1 MLSGPQKVFMPMTT
15 RTKLGL
21 PRKSDDSSNT
31 GRDPARKPVR
41 NSTAKSRTLSRNTTQ
56 VAPPS
61 KPAPARKPGA
71 ARPEGERPAKKAFG
85 DRPPKKDFG
94 DRPPRAA
101 GEKREWTPRPD
112 REGRPPRAEGGE
124 RKPWENRERP
134 ARSESGGGFGDRP
147 PRAAGEK
154 REWSPRP
161 DREGRPPRAEGGE
174 RKPWEN
180 RERPARS
187 ESGGSFGERPPRKE
201 FSDRPPRAA
210 GEKREWTPR
219 PDREGRPPRAE
230 GGERKPWENRER
242 PIRSE
247 SGGSFGERP
256 PRKEFGDRP
265 PRKEFGDR
273 PPRAAGEKREW
284 TPRPDREGRPPRAE
298 GGERKPWENRER
310 PARSESGGS
319 SGERPP
325 RKEFGDRPPKK
336 DFSDRPA
343 RSGTDF
349 KPRPPKAAP
358 VRPATAWDERETDKL
373 GRVQAEKNEDGDE
386 AKDGI
391 RVSRWLADRGAA
403 SRREADD
410 WIARGWVTVDGEVA
424 LLGQRVLPHQ
434 KVEVNKE
441 ARADQASRVTIL
453 LHKPVGYVSGQAE
466 DGHEPASVLV
476 LPENQWAGDRSGM
489 KLNRNHLRG
498 LAPAGRLDIDS
509 HGLLVLTQDGR
520 IARQLI
526 GEDSIVEKEYLVRV
540 RATKPFGRGALSED
554 FPEESLKLLNHGLE
568 LDGEALKP
576 AKVSWQNEEQMRFVL
591 REGKK
596 RQIRRMCELVGL
608 EVVALKRVRIGRIPL
623 ADLPVGKWRF
633 LRREELF

>member
-1 MLSGPQKVFMPMTT
+1 MPMTT

-21 PRKSDDSSNT
+21 PRKSDDNT
-31 GRDPARKPVR
+31 PTDRDPARKPVR

-56 VAPPS
+56 VAPAAKS
-61 KPAPARKPGA
+61 YAKPAAKDAAARKPRA
-71 ARPEGERPAKKAFG
+71 ARPDG
-85 DRPPKKDFG
+85 DRPPRKEYGDRPPRPTGEKREWTPRPDREARPPRADSGERKPWEKRERPARSESGGNSGDRPPRKEFG
-94 DRPPRAA
+94 DRPPRPA

-112 REGRPPRAEGGE
+112 RDARPPRAESGE

-134 ARSESGGGFGDRP
+134 ARSESGG
-147 PRAAGEK
+147 
-154 REWSPRP
+154 
-161 DREGRPPRAEGGE
+161 
-174 RKPWEN
+174 N
-180 RERPARS
+180 V
-187 ESGGSFGERPPRKE
+187 
-201 FSDRPPRAA
+201 
-210 GEKREWTPR
+210 
-219 PDREGRPPRAE
+219 
-230 GGERKPWENRER
+230 
-242 PIRSE
+242 
-247 SGGSFGERP
+247 GERP

-265 PRKEFGDR
+265 PR
-273 PPRAAGEKREW
+273 PAGEKREW
-284 TPRPDREGRPPRAE
+284 TPRPDRDARPPRAE
-298 GGERKPWENRER
+298 SGERKPWENRER

-319 SGERPP
+319 SGDRPP
-325 RKEFGDRPPKK
+325 RKEFGDRPPRRSEG
-336 DFSDRPA
+336 DSRPA
-343 RSGTDF
+343 RAGADF

-358 VRPATAWDERETDKL
+358 VRPAKAWDERETDKL
-373 GRVQAEKNEDGDE
+373 GRVQAEKGEDGDD

-434 KVEVNKE
+434 KVEVHKQ
-441 ARADQASRVTIL
+441 ARADQALRVTVL
-453 LHKPVGYVSGQAE
+453 MHKPVGYVSGQAE
-466 DGHEPASVLV
+466 DGHEPASVLF
-476 LPENQWAGDRSGM
+476 LPENQWAGDRSGL
-489 KLNRNHLRG
+489 KFNRNHLRG

-520 IARQLI
+520 VARQLI
-526 GEDSIVEKEYLVRV
+526 GEDSTIEKEYLVRV

-576 AKVSWQNEEQMRFVL
+576 AKVSWQNEEQLRFVL

-623 ADLPVGKWRF
+623 ADLPVGKWRY
-633 LRREELF
+633 LRKDELF

>member
-1 MLSGPQKVFMPMTT
+1 MPMTT

-21 PRKSDDSSNT
+21 PRKSDDNT
-31 GRDPARKPVR
+31 PTDRDPARKPVR

-56 VAPPS
+56 VAPAAKS
-61 KPAPARKPGA
+61 YAKPAAKDAAARKPRA
-71 ARPEGERPAKKAFG
+71 ARP
-85 DRPPKKDFG
+85 DG
-94 DRPPRAA
+94 DRPPRKEYGDRPPRPT

-112 REGRPPRAEGGE
+112 REARPPRADSGERKPWEKRERPARSESGGNSGDRPPRKEFGERPPRPTGEKREWTPRPDRDARPPRAESGE

-134 ARSESGGGFGDRP
+134 ARSESGG
-147 PRAAGEK
+147 
-154 REWSPRP
+154 
-161 DREGRPPRAEGGE
+161 
-174 RKPWEN
+174 N
-180 RERPARS
+180 V
-187 ESGGSFGERPPRKE
+187 
-201 FSDRPPRAA
+201 
-210 GEKREWTPR
+210 
-219 PDREGRPPRAE
+219 
-230 GGERKPWENRER
+230 
-242 PIRSE
+242 
-247 SGGSFGERP
+247 
-256 PRKEFGDRP
+256 GDRP

-273 PPRAAGEKREW
+273 PPRPAGEKREW
-284 TPRPDREGRPPRAE
+284 TPRPDRDARPPRAE
-298 GGERKPWENRER
+298 AGERKPWENRER

-319 SGERPP
+319 SSDRPP
-325 RKEFGDRPPKK
+325 RKEFGDRPPRRSEG
-336 DFSDRPA
+336 DSRPA
-343 RSGTDF
+343 RAGADF

-358 VRPATAWDERETDKL
+358 VRPAKAWDERETDKL
-373 GRVQAEKNEDGDE
+373 GRVQAEKGEDGDD

-434 KVEVNKE
+434 KVEVHKQ
-441 ARADQASRVTIL
+441 ARADQALRVTVL
-453 LHKPVGYVSGQAE
+453 MHKPVGYVSGQAE
-466 DGHEPASVLV
+466 DGHEPASVLF
-476 LPENQWAGDRSGM
+476 LPENQWAGDRSGL
-489 KLNRNHLRG
+489 KFNRNHLRG

-520 IARQLI
+520 VARQLI
-526 GEDSIVEKEYLVRV
+526 GEDSTIEKEYLVRV

-576 AKVSWQNEEQMRFVL
+576 AKVSWQNEEQLRFVL

-623 ADLPVGKWRF
+623 ADLPVGKWRY
-633 LRREELF
+633 LRKDELF

>member
-1 MLSGPQKVFMPMTT
+1 MPMTT

-21 PRKSDDSSNT
+21 PRKSDDNT
-31 GRDPARKPVR
+31 PTDRDPARKPVR

-56 VAPPS
+56 VAPAAKS
-61 KPAPARKPGA
+61 YAKPAAKDAPARKPRA
-71 ARPEGERPAKKAFG
+71 ARP
-85 DRPPKKDFG
+85 DG
-94 DRPPRAA
+94 DRPPRKEYGDRPPRPT

-112 REGRPPRAEGGE
+112 REARPPRADSGE
-124 RKPWENRERP
+124 RKPWEKRERP
-134 ARSESGGGFGDRP
+134 ARSESGGNSGDRP
-147 PRAAGEK
+147 PR
-154 REWSPRP
+154 PT
-161 DREGRPPRAEGGE
+161 
-174 RKPWEN
+174 
-180 RERPARS
+180 
-187 ESGGSFGERPPRKE
+187 
-201 FSDRPPRAA
+201 

-219 PDREGRPPRAE
+219 PDREARPPRAE
-230 GGERKPWENRER
+230 SGERKAWEKRER
-242 PIRSE
+242 PARSE
-247 SGGSFGERP
+247 SGGNFGERP

-265 PRKEFGDR
+265 PR
-273 PPRAAGEKREW
+273 PAGEKREW
-284 TPRPDREGRPPRAE
+284 TPRPDRDARPPRAE
-298 GGERKPWENRER
+298 AGERKPWENRER

-319 SGERPP
+319 SSERPP
-325 RKEFGDRPPKK
+325 RKEFGDRPPRRGEG
-336 DFSDRPA
+336 DSRPA
-343 RSGTDF
+343 RAGADF

-358 VRPATAWDERETDKL
+358 VRPAKAWDERETDKL
-373 GRVQAEKNEDGDE
+373 GRVQAEKGEDGDD

-434 KVEVNKE
+434 KVEVHKQ
-441 ARADQASRVTIL
+441 ARADQALRVTVL
-453 LHKPVGYVSGQAE
+453 MHKPVGYVSGQAE
-466 DGHEPASVLV
+466 DGHEPASVLF
-476 LPENQWAGDRSGM
+476 LPENQWAGDRSGL
-489 KLNRNHLRG
+489 KFNRNHLRG

-520 IARQLI
+520 VARQLI
-526 GEDSIVEKEYLVRV
+526 GEDSTIEKEYLVRV

-576 AKVSWQNEEQMRFVL
+576 AKVSWQNEEQLRFVL

-623 ADLPVGKWRF
+623 ADLPVGKWRY
-633 LRREELF
+633 LRKDELF